1 MGATPATTGA
11 SLQVVEVFGRGAVTE
26 DAQVVD
32 KLHSHIP
39 ADGEVGGVA
48 DVVATHRAAEVL
60 VLVKDV
66 VHADAQLAPA
76 VAEYLFA
83 DEGVAEQI
91 LFVVVIGDTLVL
103 AVCGVGCEGETAPR
117 NPLQVCS
124 GPLVEVPVLLCAEFG
139 GVVVDVVAD
148 VVGQREVQVFGD
160 VAAELRT
167 APIV

>member
-1 MGATPATTGA
+1 MGGEQPQKSLRPVGPTIDELIGRPNCLCVCPLMRPHSVGATPATSGA

-39 ADGEVGGVA
+39 ADGKVGGVA

-91 LFVVVIGDTLVL
+91 LLVVVIRKAEILV
-103 AVCGVGCEGETAPR
+103 V
-117 NPLQVCS
+117 
-124 GPLVEVPVLLCAEFG
+124 
-139 GVVVDVVAD
+139 
-148 VVGQREVQVFGD
+148 
-160 VAAELRT
+160 
-167 APIV
+167 